1 MGKTLSASLSLVV
14 IPFLPQIAN
23 DIRSA
28 IDKYKAQYRET
39 EEDAAKD
46 IPFLFREYATA
57 SEEDREQILVRSFTV
72 RRRAHFTCHFSMFS
86 NLLKHILFSPQR
98 GVGTSGNVDGCKDF

>member
-1 MGKTLSASLSLVV
+1 MGKVFLSLCCLLS
-14 IPFLPQIAN
+14 PSFLLQIVN

-46 IPFLFREYATA
+46 MPFLFREYATA
-57 SEEDREQILVRSFTV
+57 SEEDREQILVR
-72 RRRAHFTCHFSMFS
+72 
-86 NLLKHILFSPQR
+86 
-98 GVGTSGNVDGCKDF
+98 